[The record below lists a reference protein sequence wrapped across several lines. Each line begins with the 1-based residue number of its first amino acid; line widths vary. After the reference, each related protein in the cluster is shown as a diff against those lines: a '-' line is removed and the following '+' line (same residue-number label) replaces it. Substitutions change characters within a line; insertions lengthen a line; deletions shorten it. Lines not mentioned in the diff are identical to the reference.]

1 MTYALPRHS
10 LFGQV
15 TACLAI
21 AAWALASVA
30 HAQVFPSRPIT
41 MVVPVAAGSGSDV
54 IARAV
59 ANDASAL
66 LKQPIVID
74 NRPGAGGNIGTA
86 LVARAKPDG
95 YTLVMNSLNHVI
107 NPALY
112 SKPGYDVASDFV
124 PVVILG
130 TGNIVLAVRGD
141 SPIKDL
147 KSFLEAARKASAPL
161 TYATPGNGSVNHLAT
176 AMLAQASGVK
186 FQHIPFGGA
195 PAASNAL
202 AAGQVD
208 FAILA
213 PASTTGMFQS
223 GRLRALGMTGP
234 RIASM
239 PGVPSIREISPDY
252 EVAPWYGVFA
262 PKGTP
267 PDVVAKLHHAFKEA
281 QSRPEL
287 KNRMEQV
294 GIVLGSQSQED
305 FAKLM
310 TTEIPRWN
318 EVVKRSGATVD

>member
-1 MTYALPRHS
+1 MTSAPQRHP

-15 TACLAI
+15 SACLAI
-21 AAWALASVA
+21 AASMLVSVA

-59 ANDASAL
+59 ANDASAI

-86 LVARAKPDG
+86 LVARARPDG

-130 TGNIVLAVRGD
+130 TGNIVLTVRGD
-141 SPIKDL
+141 SPIKDM
-147 KSFLEAARKASAPL
+147 KSFLEAARKASTPL

-176 AMLAQASGVK
+176 AMLAQSAGVK

-213 PASTTGMFQS
+213 PASTIGMFQS
-223 GRLRALGMTGP
+223 GRLRAIGMTGQ

-239 PGVPSIREISPDY
+239 PDVPSIHEVLPGYEI
-252 EVAPWYGVFA
+252 APWYGVFA

-267 PDVVAKLHHAFKEA
+267 ADVVAELHRAFKEA
-281 QSRPEL
+281 QARPDL
-287 KNRMEQV
+287 KKKMEQI
-294 GIVLGSQSQED
+294 GIVLSSQSQGD
-305 FAKLM
+305 FVKLM
-310 TTEIPRWN
+310 ATEIPRWN
-318 EVVKRSGATVD
+318 EVVKHSGATVD